1 MESSDLRIRRMH
13 EAEAF
18 DITDV
23 KITNIVPELPH
34 SLPSTLNFEE
44 YENFRDLPYPTI
56 DRNRCDMLIGMCW
69 LLVENV

>member
-1 MESSDLRIRRMH
+1 M
-13 EAEAF
+13 
-18 DITDV
+18 

-56 DRNRCDMLIGMCW
+56 DRNRCGMLIGTDNVH
-69 LLVENV
+69 LLEAMDEPSAHHVSC